1 MNRREF
7 WMTTAG
13 ATALSVLG
21 GSVTSL
27 FARAAMHG
35 TVPFHVKGLAMM
47 DFSHPEHLTIALP
60 EAPHHAGTVQYT
72 PVNGATEIFPV
83 KGRGAV
89 AGSNGHGPKPDVR
102 VPQLVDVQELYPG
115 ARPRLERSPTLIS
128 IPWSSVKGISAETL
142 SEDRWTFVNKATG
155 EEVITFRPRQ
165 VAETVRFDLVSS
177 GTLRVNDGELA
188 IDLADVRDVSTE
200 FVPTSDEMGG
210 YMSHFAYY
218 LPYVEI
224 GQDAPELEPQP
235 VGFRPTQ
242 PATPM
247 PAMGHSFA
255 AAGLRVW
262 PYTSCFPFRVG

>member
-7 WMTTAG
+7 WTTAGG
-13 ATALSVLG
+13 ATALTVLG

-27 FARAAMHG
+27 FARETTPG

-47 DFSHPEHLTIALP
+47 DFSHPDHLTIALP

-72 PVNGATEIFPV
+72 PAGGLTEIYPV
-83 KGRGAV
+83 RGRGIL
-89 AGSNGHGPKPDVR
+89 AGSNGHEAKPDVK

-115 ARPRLERSPTLIS
+115 ARPRLEKSPTIIS
-128 IPWSSVKGISAETL
+128 IPWASVRGISAETL
-142 SEDRWTFVNKATG
+142 SDDRWTFVNTATG

-165 VAETVRFDLVSS
+165 VAETIRFDLVSS
-177 GTLRVNDGELA
+177 GTLRVNGGEIA
-188 IDLADVRDVSTE
+188 IDLADVRDIATE

-224 GQDAPELEPQP
+224 GKDAPEVEPQP
-235 VGFRPTQ
+235 VGLRQTQ
-242 PATPM
+242 PAPM

-255 AAGLRVW
+255 APGMRVW